1 MVIRDHLEV
10 RDGLIGLGLKAYEK
24 EEKMTSMVLVS
35 FQLNHHQKD
44 SMKVQI

>member
-10 RDGLIGLGLKAYEK
+10 RDGLIGLEFKGYEK
-24 EEKMTSMVLVS
+24 KKKITSMVLVS